1 MLVASAVGAA
11 EDEDEDDGFEYD
23 ENGWRIHPEDKVE
36 ADTDNDRLGS
46 SAVEEEEPD
55 TDALTRTDP

>member
-1 MLVASAVGAA
+1 MASTVAAV

-46 SAVEEEEPD
+46 SAVEEEESD
-55 TDALTRTDP
+55 LDALTREDP

>member
-1 MLVASAVGAA
+1 MASAVGAV

-23 ENGWRIHPEDKVE
+23 ESGWRIHPEDRVV

-46 SAVEEEEPD
+46 SAVEEEESD
-55 TDALTRTDP
+55 LDALTRTDP